1 MGYRKWLGFDKVM
14 KLERKNSR
22 KKNFSLINTQEEQ
35 PNYLEEG
42 SFRIIDC
49 SFSIQKPEDR
59 LSEALD
65 EILKF
70 EKTFNI
76 NLDD

>member
-22 KKNFSLINTQEEQ
+22 KKNFSLVNTQEEQ
-35 PNYLEEG
+35 QNYLEEG
-42 SFRIIDC
+42 SFRIIEC
-49 SFSIQKPEDR
+49 CFSIQKPEDR
-59 LSEALD
+59 LSEALV

-76 NLDD
+76 NLDN